1 MAPGGLMIDA
11 ALFLAMTA
19 LTMIGYFTGREVER
33 DEQRRR
39 LERRRAH
46 QHQTTNNNRRTNP

>member
-1 MAPGGLMIDA
+1 VTDIV
-11 ALFLAMTA
+11 LFLAMTA
-19 LTMIGYFTGREVER
+19 LTMLGYFTGREVER

-46 QHQTTNNNRRTNP
+46 HHNTTNRRNNP

>member
-1 MAPGGLMIDA
+1 MIDLA
-11 ALFLAMTA
+11 VFLAMTA
-19 LTMIGYFTGREVER
+19 LVVLAYRFGREVER

-46 QHQTTNNNRRTNP
+46 HHQTTTNNRRNNP